1 MSALA
6 GRHAGRIDLFGKSSA
21 NGRCLRKWRRS
32 GRFRECPEPSKLG
45 EWVFTLKPGDQF
57 PQERVERL
65 LLGLGQRQQETL
77 LVGDMAADRL
87 VDQALARVS
96 EDNQFAATILGIGA
110 AHHEPGAWQTPA
122 PDSRQ
127 GYFK

>member
-1 MSALA
+1 LA

-21 NGRCLRKWRRS
+21 NDRCLRDGAVPVGLENVRN
-32 GRFRECPEPSKLG
+32 PSKLG
-45 EWVFTLKPGDQF
+45 DWVFTLKAGEQF
-57 PQERVERL
+57 LEQRAERL
-65 LLGLGQRQQETL
+65 LLGLGQRQQESL
-77 LVGDMAADRL
+77 LIGDMAADRL
-87 VDQALARVS
+87 VDRALAWVS
-96 EDNQFAATILGIGA
+96 EHNQFAATVLGIGA